1 MGLPSSRPSPHSLW
15 LWVPGRPVWHVW
27 QDLNFSCFLRLD
39 SSQWSVCCL
48 YSTWKWD
55 TKLITSASYFA
66 FFCSS
71 GFLCWLSTENHSK
84 QQHQRVYPS
93 LVKHCYQIRSVP
105 GSQSETL
112 FRVGF
117 VHLHLHLQTIIAAAA
132 DAVFRPVKVLLRQF
146 LCIRV
151 IYVGMENK
159 EAAHK
164 LKLTTQNTTNRWN
177 AELTI

>member
-1 MGLPSSRPSPHSLW
+1 MGLPSSQPSPHSLW
-15 LWVPGRPVWHVW
+15 LWVPGRPVRHVW

-39 SSQWSVCCL
+39 SSQWSVCCVYL
-48 YSTWKWD
+48 KVWHQAD
-55 TKLITSASYFA
+55 NNCLLFCDFLVVAASSVDY
-66 FFCSS
+66 
-71 GFLCWLSTENHSK
+71 L
-84 QQHQRVYPS
+84 
-93 LVKHCYQIRSVP
+93 QIRSVP

>member
-1 MGLPSSRPSPHSLW
+1 MLAILYFFVVVAFSVDYLQKTTASSSIKESIPP
-15 LWVPGRPVWHVW
+15 
-27 QDLNFSCFLRLD
+27 
-39 SSQWSVCCL
+39 
-48 YSTWKWD
+48 
-55 TKLITSASYFA
+55 
-66 FFCSS
+66 
-71 GFLCWLSTENHSK
+71 LSNIA
-84 QQHQRVYPS
+84 
-93 LVKHCYQIRSVP
+93 IRSVL
-105 GSQSETL
+105 GSKSETL

-117 VHLHLHLQTIIAAAA
+117 VHLHLQTIIAAAA